1 MFLYINDNFLHAP
14 SQDLNRDT
22 VKMLAELMLAQAHEC
37 FLENSLREKKK
48 DSLVAKLASHAA
60 WVYGS
65 LTDDIQDC
73 ISRGVGVEKSWLSMA
88 QIKHKYYQALAQQH
102 KAAACALDQNF
113 GEQVSRLQA
122 AESVAKEAVKLI
134 GTSMSSLNSSSSSS
148 TNHHNYH
155 ATTLPSDCG
164 SIMQELCKS
173 LSATLTEKHTAAARD
188 NDMIYHDHVPK
199 DTILTPIDRLK
210 AVKPVPIS
218 ELYGPNEV
226 SKVIG
231 GDIFARLIPLSVHES
246 ASMYSEEKAKMVRAE
261 SERLDIAKAEL
272 NASLEYM
279 KLPQSLDKFKRH
291 QDQGS
296 DNKNNDTML
305 DKFAV
310 PTPQVRE
317 WADTLAKEESSINTT
332 VRELI
337 ETLDGLK
344 TRAGQMLD
352 QASLEL
358 DQEMRECENMRVI
371 KSRRRGTEKKREII
385 TRSMQVKSINAI
397 CYLIKLKKQTK
408 QPIFYNY

>member
-73 ISRGVGVEKSWLSMA
+73 ISRGVGVEKGWLLMA

-122 AESVAKEAVKLI
+122 AESVAKEAVKSI
-134 GTSMSSLNSSSSSS
+134 GASLSSLNSSSSSS

-155 ATTLPSDCG
+155 GTTLPSDCG

-173 LSATLTEKHTAAARD
+173 LSATLTEKHAAAARD

-279 KLPQSLDKFKRH
+279 KLPQSLDKFKRQH
-291 QDQGS
+291 DQGF
-296 DNKNNDTML
+296 DNNNNDLL

-310 PTPQVRE
+310 PTSQVRE
-317 WADTLAKEESSINTT
+317 WADTLAKEESPNNTT

-344 TRAGQMLD
+344 TRAAQMLD

-371 KSRRRGTEKKREII
+371 KKQKKRE
-385 TRSMQVKSINAI
+385 
-397 CYLIKLKKQTK
+397 KKGDYTALCK
-408 QPIFYNY
+408 